1 MSALEQIMWE
11 RDVAI
16 KQLEEHGLKFGCIQ
30 EPLTYDDIISLPE
43 DPVYIEH
50 KRGGRIIPAIADRGE
65 YGFLY
70 WTDGTYSN
78 MATYGHTWRCWAVRP
93 TGEERAK
100 VKWEDE

>member
-50 KRGGRIIPAIADRGE
+50 KCGGRIIGNFHHFMDHGVCNFKRRFFVPH
-65 YGFLY
+65 LS
-70 WTDGTYSN
+70 TS
-78 MATYGHTWRCWAVRP
+78 P
-93 TGEERAK
+93 L
-100 VKWEDE
+100 